1 MPGFDRSRLVHWLVL
16 AVALCVHALGQS
28 PAPASAGEK
37 KSPVVVRAVAVQ
49 QEEDGTALEI
59 TSNGTLIPTITK
71 LDGPP
76 RVVIDLPGA
85 INTVRRQLGAVAQDI
100 RGVRVN
106 QFQQNPPIT
115 RVVIDL
121 AQPRNYFWEMVQDKL
136 MVHLRPLAEAEPEAA
151 PAAGAPA
158 PTFTQG
164 VEASGSSSNVAGNA
178 VVMLAGSRITPG
190 SSITAGE
197 ETAILSLS
205 RGGQVR
211 VCPGTTV
218 SVTTS
223 PNGRD
228 LMLGV
233 STGALEAH
241 YQLANS
247 ADSILTPD
255 FRILLTGPGEFHY
268 AFSADAKGN
277 TCVRGMPGNAA
288 SAVVSELIGNGTYQV
303 KPDEQVVFRAGQLG
317 KIDRNV
323 PTDCGCPRGQ
333 APVLRAE
340 ANQPSPVPQE
350 VASAAPN
357 NATAAPPSTVSMP
370 SNSGDTNL
378 RAGVRAETAPLPALK
393 PDEQRVVVE
402 APLVFRASDPLPA
415 PIRDA
420 RKLPTTSRRTSTEM
434 AALPPVPPLP
444 QPSSAKSEP
453 AQSRPQSQS
462 RGFFGSIKHF
472 FSKMFG

>member
-1 MPGFDRSRLVHWLVL
+1 M
-16 AVALCVHALGQS
+16 
-28 PAPASAGEK
+28 
-37 KSPVVVRAVAVQ
+37 VVRAVAVQ
-49 QEEDGTALEI
+49 QEEDGSALEI
-59 TSNGTLIPTITK
+59 TSNGTLVPTITK

-136 MVHLRPLAEAEPEAA
+136 MVHLRPLAGAEPEAA
-151 PAAGAPA
+151 PTAGTPA

-197 ETAILSLS
+197 ETAILTVS

-223 PNGRD
+223 QNGRD

-277 TCVRGMPGNAA
+277 TCVRGMPGNTA

-317 KIDRNV
+317 NVDRNV

-340 ANQPSPVPQE
+340 ATQRARVPQE
-350 VASAAPN
+350 VAAAPN
-357 NATAAPPSTVSMP
+357 NAAVDMTAAPPPSTASLS
-370 SNSGDTNL
+370 SNTGDANL
-378 RAGVRAETAPLPALK
+378 RAAASAETAPLPALK
-393 PDEQRVVVE
+393 PNEQRVVVE
-402 APLVFRASDPLPA
+402 APLVFRASDPPPA
-415 PIRDA
+415 PVRDA
-420 RKLPTTSRRTSTEM
+420 RRLPSTSRRGTTQM
-434 AALPPVPPLP
+434 TALPPVPPLS
-444 QPSSAKSEP
+444 QASSTKSEP
-453 AQSRPQSQS
+453 GLNRSQSQS

-472 FSKMFG
+472 FSKIFG

>member
-1 MPGFDRSRLVHWLVL
+1 LVRCLIL
-16 AVALCVHALGQS
+16 TAALCVHTFGQS
-28 PAPASAGEK
+28 PAAASAGEK
-37 KSPVVVRAVAVQ
+37 NNAVVVRAVAVQ
-49 QEEDGTALEI
+49 QEEDGSALEI
-59 TSNGTLIPTITK
+59 TSNGTLVPTITK
-71 LDGPP
+71 LDGPL
-76 RVVIDLPGA
+76 RLVIDLPGA
-85 INTVRRQLGAVAQDI
+85 INTVRRQLGAVAKDI

-136 MVHLRPLAEAEPEAA
+136 MVHLRPLAEAESEAA
-151 PAAGAPA
+151 AAAGAPA

-197 ETAILSLS
+197 ETAILTLS

-228 LMLGV
+228 LMLGI

-277 TCVRGMPGNAA
+277 TCVRGMAANTA

-303 KPDEQVVFRAGQLG
+303 KADEQVVFRGGQLG

-340 ANQPSPVPQE
+340 APEPAPVAQE
-350 VASAAPN
+350 AA
-357 NATAAPPSTVSMP
+357 AAPPKSSNVDPQDQAGAPPVSMP
-370 SNSGDTNL
+370 IDTADVNL
-378 RAGVRAETAPLPALK
+378 RAAASAETAPLPALK
-393 PDEQRVVVE
+393 PNEQRVVVE
-402 APLVFRASDPLPA
+402 APLVFRASDPPPT

-420 RKLPTTSRRTSTEM
+420 RKLPTTSRRATTEM

-444 QPSSAKSEP
+444 QPSSAKSGP
-453 AQSRPQSQS
+453 GQSRPQSQS